1 MTYQVPFETSRFMT
15 GFRQSSRLF
24 GSAHAEQ
31 LISRRVE
38 IVDAYTDTSFR
49 PWRRGEDSPET
60 LCLALQLRSVF
71 RGFRTEP

>member
-31 LISRRVE
+31 LISKAR
-38 IVDAYTDTSFR
+38 
-49 PWRRGEDSPET
+49 
-60 LCLALQLRSVF
+60 
-71 RGFRTEP
+71 